1 MANLSNEL
9 GISKNRKIE
18 ILLEMGYKHLWGD
31 LKEDDVEYAY
41 HNPKKTGTSHWI
53 KSHDIDSF
61 FASDRIFIDF
71 VNYKLNK

>member
-53 KSHDIDSF
+53 KSHEIESYF
-61 FASDRIFIDF
+61 YSDENFKEF
-71 VNYKLNK
+71 VRNKLFK